1 MEEPAGDGV
10 VEEVVAGGVDRDE
23 SLEEVAVSEEVMS
36 VEVSV
41 VETAAMDRPR
51 SALALALGD
60 VSASTVAGGA

>member
-1 MEEPAGDGV
+1 
-10 VEEVVAGGVDRDE
+10 
-23 SLEEVAVSEEVMS
+23 MS